1 MSTPAARLEID
12 GRDISTSVFGDLKN
26 AGEGGVL
33 ISLSVSDQA
42 GTTSDTLELE
52 LDDREGFK
60 APPKGAEIKV
70 WLGYEPTPLYM
81 GRFKVDEWTKS
92 GGSAGRTLRVSAKA
106 AEMTGEIR
114 ARKSRSFDGKTVG
127 EIANQIAG
135 ENGLTA
141 TVASSIASQV
151 IEHIDQQN
159 ESDLGFLSRLAGR
172 AGAVFKL
179 ADGKIVMAERG
190 SSQLPGGGEK
200 PTISLT
206 PAMVSDWDAT
216 SADRG
221 EYGAVSCVYMDHE
234 AGQRVTVTEGSGTPK
249 HRDGRLYGS
258 RAEAEAAARAQ
269 KGDLARGKVSFAT
282 RGPGLPSVFAE
293 AKIDAQGFDADV
305 DGEFLIKT
313 ATHTLDSSG
322 YNTSIDMERGGG
334 AAEGD

>member
-12 GRDISTSVFGDLKN
+12 GRDISTAVFGDLKN
-26 AGEGGVL
+26 AGQGGVL
-33 ISLSVSDQA
+33 VSLSISDQA

-52 LDDREGFK
+52 LDDRESFK

-70 WLGYEPTPLYM
+70 WLGYEPAPLYM

-141 TVASSIASQV
+141 TIAPSIASQAV
-151 IEHIDQQN
+151 EHIDQQN

-172 AGAVFKL
+172 VGAVFKL
-179 ADGKIVMAERG
+179 ADGKIVMSERG
-190 SSQLPGGGEK
+190 SSQLPSGGEK
-200 PTISLT
+200 PAISLT
-206 PAMVSDWDAT
+206 PVMVSDWDAT

-221 EYGAVSCVYMDHE
+221 EYGSVACVYMDHD
-234 AGQRVTVTEGSGTPK
+234 AGKRVTVTEGSGTPR

-258 RAEAEAAARAQ
+258 KAEAEAAAKAQ
-269 KGDLARGKVSFAT
+269 KGDLSRGKVSFST
-282 RGPGLPSVFAE
+282 RGPGLPAVFAE
-293 AKIDAQGFDADV
+293 AKIVAEGFDVDI

-313 ATHTLDSSG
+313 VNHTLTSAG
-322 YNTSIDMERGGG
+322 YTTSIDMEKGGG
-334 AAEGD
+334 AGDGD